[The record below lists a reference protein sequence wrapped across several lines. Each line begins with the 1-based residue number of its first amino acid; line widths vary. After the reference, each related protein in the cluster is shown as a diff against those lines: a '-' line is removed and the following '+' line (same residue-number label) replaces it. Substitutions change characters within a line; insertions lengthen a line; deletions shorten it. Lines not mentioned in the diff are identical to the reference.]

1 MAIKRT
7 ITKELNIQTICNTAN
22 TFSICRGDSV
32 DFTFTFKNGA
42 EAFDISTA
50 TKARVF
56 AKKIKYDGVNLLEAP
71 LFSKEI
77 ELSNATQVEASFTPE
92 ETAGEQGNY
101 LLSVVLLDADANTIT
116 AQTIPFTLFN
126 QGYTGTH
133 QVTESFRD
141 EVLELATKLEGYVDT
156 VESALAYAQ
165 APITN
170 LTFTTSDGKAVK
182 VVAIV
187 KDGVPML
194 IPSTEE

>member
-22 TFSICRGDSV
+22 SFTICRGDSV
-32 DFTFTFKNGA
+32 DFLFTFKNGA
-42 EAFDISTA
+42 EDFDISTA
-50 TKARVF
+50 TTARIF
-56 AKKIKYDGVNLLEAP
+56 AKKIKYDGVNILETP
-71 LFSKEI
+71 LFSKEVN
-77 ELSNATQVEASFTPE
+77 LSENTNLEVSFTSE

-101 LLSVVLLDADANTIT
+101 LLSVVLLDSDANTIT

-182 VVAIV
+182 
-187 KDGVPML
+187 
-194 IPSTEE
+194 S